1 MKSLYKDKTRLLLRR
16 GMVARNIL
24 TLCKD
29 VLFRFKD
36 DALPSLSAQLAY
48 SLLSSFFPFLIF
60 LLTLAPF
67 LNVRIDDIVKSIQ
80 SILPEISFKLVKDI
94 VTEVLNTKSTNLISI
109 SLLLTLW
116 SSSNGIR
123 AIIIG
128 LNKAYDE
135 NEKRA
140 FYVIWAI
147 RIVGIVVLA
156 LIITLSFVLL
166 IFGSTL
172 GDYFQ
177 CCYNLSKYI
186 RFLWDI
192 LRILLSL
199 IILILVFSAVYYFL
213 PSRKL
218 KWKEVLPGSIF
229 TTFGWMI
236 SSFGFS
242 YYVNNFANYS
252 RFYGSIGAVFALMT
266 WLYISCEIILLGG
279 ELNASLIHT
288 RHRF

>member
-1 MKSLYKDKTRLLLRR
+1 MDI
-16 GMVARNIL
+16 V
-24 TLCKD
+24 
-29 VLFRFKD
+29 FRFKD
-36 DALPSLSAQLAY
+36 DAVASLSAQLAY

-67 LNVRIDDIVKSIQ
+67 FNVSIDEIVKSIQ

-94 VTEVLNTKSTNLISI
+94 VTEVINTKSTNLVSI

-116 SSSNGIR
+116 SSSTGIR
-123 AIIIG
+123 AIIVG

-135 NEKRA
+135 KEKRA
-140 FYVIWAI
+140 FYVIWVI
-147 RIVGIVVLA
+147 RIAGIVFLT
-156 LIITLSFVLL
+156 LIIMLSFVLL
-166 IFGSTL
+166 IFGGTL

-177 CCYNLSKYI
+177 CCYNLSKSI
-186 RFLWDI
+186 RYLWDI
-192 LRILLSL
+192 LRIFLSL
-199 IILILVFSAVYYFL
+199 IILILVFSAAYYFL

-218 KWKEVLPGSIF
+218 KWKEVIPGSVF

-236 SSFGFS
+236 SSFAFS

-279 ELNASLIHT
+279 ELNASLIYT
-288 RHRF
+288 RYT

>member
-1 MKSLYKDKTRLLLRR
+1 VKKTFTIFKD
-16 GMVARNIL
+16 I
-24 TLCKD
+24 
-29 VLFRFKD
+29 LFRFKD
-36 DALPSLSAQLAY
+36 DAVPSLAAQLAY
-48 SLLSSFFPFLIF
+48 SLLSSLFPFLIF
-60 LLTLAPF
+60 LMTLAPF
-67 LNVRIDDIVKSIQ
+67 LNVSIDEIVRSIQ
-80 SILPEISFKLVKDI
+80 SILPEISFKLVKNI
-94 VTEVLNTKSTNLISI
+94 VSEVLNTKSTNLISL
-109 SLLLTLW
+109 SLVLTLW
-116 SSSNGIR
+116 SSSTGIA

-147 RIVGIVVLA
+147 RVVGVVVLA

-172 GDYFQ
+172 GDYMQ
-177 CCYNLSKYI
+177 CCYKLSNTI
-186 RFLWDI
+186 RALWDI
-192 LRILLSL
+192 LRIFLS
-199 IILILVFSAVYYFL
+199 IVILILVFSAAYYFL

-218 KWKEVLPGSIF
+218 KWKEVLPGSVF
-229 TTFGWMI
+229 STFGWMI
-236 SSFGFS
+236 SSFAFS

-279 ELNASLIHT
+279 ELNASLIHN
-288 RHRF
+288 RV